1 MRALF
6 VAGAGT
12 DVGKTYA
19 ACALLRHVRGRGR
32 PVVALKPVV
41 SGVPAWDDPDFAQS
55 DTARLL
61 AAAGAPLTLA
71 AVAAC
76 SPWRFTAPLS
86 PDMAAAREGRA
97 VALGE
102 LIAFHRAA
110 LAAAPPDALVLVEG
124 VGGVMSPVTAEA
136 TGLDWLQRLDCPA
149 VLVAGGYLGAIS
161 HALTACEALAAR
173 GVPLAG
179 VVVSESLE
187 APAPAAETAAAI
199 ARFTPAPVAV
209 LARDGAWPQ
218 ELSLGGGGSLHLS
231 GGEGGIRTHGAR

>member
-1 MRALF
+1 MTALF

-19 ACALLRHVRGRGR
+19 ACALLRAARLGGRA
-32 PVVALKPVV
+32 VVALKPVI
-41 SGVPAWDDPDFAQS
+41 SGVPAWDDPAFAGS

-61 AAAGAPLTLA
+61 AAAGLPLSAQT
-71 AVAAC
+71 VAAC
-76 SPWRFTAPLS
+76 SPWRYAAPLS

-97 VALGE
+97 VRLDE
-102 LIAFHRAA
+102 LVAFCRAA
-110 LAAAPPDALVLVEG
+110 RAAAPADALLLVEG
-124 VGGVMSPVTAEA
+124 VGGLMSPVTADA

-161 HALTACEALAAR
+161 HALTACAALAGR

-179 VVVSESLE
+179 VVVSESLH
-187 APAPAAETAAAI
+187 PPVPAAETAAAI

-209 LARDGAWPQ
+209 LSRGGAWPAA
-218 ELSLGGGGSLHLS
+218 LDGLPG
-231 GGEGGIRTHGAR
+231 